1 MDAGYIATDICQ
13 CLRAQYSHKI
23 RTIFA
28 RLSSGCRDGACGRLG
43 TGTGQR
49 EEQFKTPEKRE
60 N

>member
-1 MDAGYIATDICQ
+1 MEQIFVNICE
-13 CLRAQYSHKI
+13 HNI

-28 RLSSGCRDGACGRLG
+28 RLALDVVMVRVGGWRGTGR